1 MLWMWSKTS
10 TIADKVGNFLESG
23 IRLLDYSLENYGHKM
38 CPGEGWHIPSC
49 RGQSPV
55 TGEEPEP
62 QMRLTLPGPG
72 VAGAGARVGSEARVT
87 PVTVR
92 LQSLVQ
98 PRRVITTQVMSDTS

>member
-1 MLWMWSKTS
+1 
-10 TIADKVGNFLESG
+10 
-23 IRLLDYSLENYGHKM
+23 M

-55 TGEEPEP
+55 TGEEPGP

-98 PRRVITTQVMSDTS
+98 PRSVITTQVMSDTS